1 MSEQSLKQVQVEN
14 RPLPQEAQQ
23 RQEALRV
30 QSEMNEAKQV
40 SLHALRSHGSEIYQ
54 RHKED
59 NKPPTTQAEKAL
71 HFFGMLQD
79 KEAVLEVPADGSAE
93 TTPAPIPLTGGKEV
107 KIRIKQDGDSYT
119 ILSEQASIDGED
131 YIIRTINGRQGD
143 MLICAA
149 DKIIPGGH
157 KTGIFLI
164 PADEVAM
171 AQMTAEIE
179 SLQDAPQLSPKEK
192 DLVKM
197 QNDLRLRGDIG
208 APDYDIKKIT
218 VEAAK
223 TGSMMTRDT
232 LTKYAEKTG
241 MDPAKLEGLIGAD
254 GVIISAEQAIK
265 VFEAGGMFDKNVAQ
279 ALAEDALIDA
289 DAARQR
295 AIASEEVRTEIAS
308 RLSAADGDEIVVNGA
323 KVTVTP
329 ELRAQWEGQVKALE
343 TSISAA
349 RREEASR
356 KADAEKLKHQA
367 EVAQGAEVKALMA
380 DYLKALDNGEIPADK
395 ARGFLSAIESGNQ
408 EALFEALLEKQLL
421 AEKDKA
427 ERERKRAEAKAKYEQ
442 LSKKALTVG
451 AIGLLVI
458 LMLFK
463 DSAKQ

>member
-14 RPLPQEAQQ
+14 RPLPTEAQQ

-30 QSEMNEAKQV
+30 QSEMAEAKQV
-40 SLHALRSHGSEIYQ
+40 SLHALRSHGTEVYQ

-59 NKPPTTQAEKAL
+59 NKPPTTPAEQAL

-79 KEAVLEVPADGSAE
+79 KEAIPEVPADGSAE
-93 TTPAPIPLTGGKEV
+93 VTPKPIPIKGKEI

-131 YIIRTINGRQGD
+131 YVIKSINGRQGD
-143 MLICAA
+143 MLICSA
-149 DKIIPGGH
+149 DKIVTGGR

-171 AQMTAEIE
+171 AQMTAEID
-179 SLQDAPQLSPKEK
+179 SLQDAPQLSAKEQ

-208 APDYDIKKIT
+208 APDYEIKQIT
-218 VEAAK
+218 AEAAK

-232 LTKYAEKTG
+232 LSKYAEKIG
-241 MDPAKLEGLIGAD
+241 MDSSKLEGLIGAD
-254 GVIISAEQAIK
+254 GVIVSAEQAIK

-289 DAARQR
+289 DVARQR
-295 AIASEEVRTEIAS
+295 AIASEEIRTDIAS
-308 RLSAADGDEIVVNGA
+308 RLAVADGEEITVNGA
-323 KVTVTP
+323 TVTVTP
-329 ELRAQWEGQVKALE
+329 ELRSQWETQVKSLE
-343 TSISAA
+343 ASISAA

-367 EVAQGAEVKALMA
+367 EIAQGAEVKALMG

-395 ARGFLSAIESGNQ
+395 ARSFLSAIETGNQ

-427 ERERKRAEAKAKYEQ
+427 ERDRKRAEAKAKYEQ
-442 LSKKALTVG
+442 MSKKALTVG